1 MYELIV
7 VACLIAHP
15 ARCEEFALPFQQPM
29 GITECL
35 RESQFHLV
43 EWLTGH
49 SGWKIRR
56 WSCVIPARIV
66 GTHGA
71 LREPDMP
78 RGPGRAGEPPGI

>member
-15 ARCEEFALPFQQPM
+15 TKCEEFALPFQRPM
-29 GITECL
+29 GITECM
-35 RESQFHLV
+35 REGQFHLV

-56 WSCVIPARIV
+56 WSCVIP
-66 GTHGA
+66 
-71 LREPDMP
+71 
-78 RGPGRAGEPPGI
+78 RA